1 LLLAFQQ
8 SKFNLINLFQ
18 VFEKPDPNFRQL
30 RQHQLDEK
38 RRDEEEDRERKK
50 DKQKMKER
58 KENNIPSAMLN
69 NEEPARKRSKLVLPE
84 PQITDTEM
92 EQIVKL
98 GKASEAARE
107 SVTDSEGGSQRA
119 SDTLLA
125 DYSVTPGTALRTPR
139 TPMPQQDK
147 ILQEAQNIM
156 ALTNVDTP
164 LKGGMNTDLVE
175 NGGDF
180 SSVTPGQSVL
190 QTPNTVLTTPF
201 RTKDGQVGL
210 TPRMMSTPGSLRGA
224 TPLRDKLSINPEDSV
239 EMDGQGKM
247 YSREMKETLKL
258 GLSSLPAP
266 KNDFEIVVPE
276 AEDEVGDDLNE
287 STKAA
292 WVDDQVAS

>member
-1 LLLAFQQ
+1 
-8 SKFNLINLFQ
+8 
-18 VFEKPDPNFRQL
+18 
-30 RQHQLDEK
+30 
-38 RRDEEEDRERKK
+38 
-50 DKQKMKER
+50 MKER
-58 KENNIPSAMLN
+58 KENNIPSALLN
-69 NEEPARKRSKLVLPE
+69 NDEPMRKRSKLVLPE

-139 TPMPQQDK
+139 TPLPQQDK

-164 LKGGMNTDLVE
+164 LKGGLNTDLIE

-180 SSVTPGQSVL
+180 SSVTPGQSSL
-190 QTPNTVLTTPF
+190 ATPNTVLTTPF

-210 TPRMMSTPGSLRGA
+210 TPRMMATPGSMRGA
-224 TPLRDKLSINPEDSV
+224 TPLRDKLSINPDDSV
-239 EMDGQGKM
+239 DMDVSSHGKM
-247 YSREMKETLKL
+247 YNREMKETLKL

-276 AEDEVGDDLNE
+276 AEDEDNDAVGE
-287 STKAA
+287 SSQSA
-292 WVDDQVAS
+292 WVDDQADLDHQTEEEYRKRREMALRLRSQAVRRDLPR

>member
-1 LLLAFQQ
+1 
-8 SKFNLINLFQ
+8 
-18 VFEKPDPNFRQL
+18 
-30 RQHQLDEK
+30 
-38 RRDEEEDRERKK
+38 
-50 DKQKMKER
+50 MKER
-58 KENNIPSAMLN
+58 KENNIPSALLN
-69 NEEPARKRSKLVLPE
+69 NDEPMRKRSKLVLPE

-139 TPMPQQDK
+139 TPLPQQDK

-164 LKGGMNTDLVE
+164 LKGGLNTDLIE

-180 SSVTPGQSVL
+180 TSVTPGGSSL
-190 QTPNTVLTTPF
+190 ATPNTVLTTPF

-210 TPRMMSTPGSLRGA
+210 TPRMMATPGSMRGA
-224 TPLRDKLSINPEDSV
+224 TPLRDKLSINPDDSV
-239 EMDGQGKM
+239 DMDVSSHGKM
-247 YSREMKETLKL
+247 YNREMKETLKL

-276 AEDEVGDDLNE
+276 AEDEDNDAVGE
-287 STKAA
+287 SNQSS
-292 WVDDQVAS
+292 WVDDQADLDHQTEEEYRKRREMALRLRSQAVRRDLPR

>member
-1 LLLAFQQ
+1 
-8 SKFNLINLFQ
+8 
-18 VFEKPDPNFRQL
+18 
-30 RQHQLDEK
+30 
-38 RRDEEEDRERKK
+38 
-50 DKQKMKER
+50 MKER
-58 KENNIPSAMLN
+58 KENNIPSALLN
-69 NEEPARKRSKLVLPE
+69 NDEPMRKRSKLVLPE

-139 TPMPQQDK
+139 TPLPQQDK

-164 LKGGMNTDLVE
+164 LKGGLNTDLIE

-180 SSVTPGQSVL
+180 TSVTPGVSSL
-190 QTPNTVLTTPF
+190 ATPNTVLTTPF

-210 TPRMMSTPGSLRGA
+210 TPRMMATPGSMRGA
-224 TPLRDKLSINPEDSV
+224 TPLRDKLSINPDDSV
-239 EMDGQGKM
+239 DMDVSSHGKM
-247 YSREMKETLKL
+247 YNREMKETLKL

-276 AEDEVGDDLNE
+276 AEDEDTEAAGE
-287 STKAA
+287 SNQSA
-292 WVDDQVAS
+292 WVDDQADLDHQTEEEYRKRREMALRLRSQAVRRDLPR